1 MKRIKQN
8 KLVIPNYNKH
18 NLIDL
23 LRVLYN
29 YCGTNYKVNNNMK
42 EIRKDV
48 KNNKNIIFILV
59 DGLGYNLVN
68 TLPNDSILKKNY
80 KRKLNTVFPTAT
92 GCVLNSV
99 ITGEYPSKTGF
110 FGWYAYNRENNIPY
124 YTLLLNDR
132 ITNENL
138 KLDDKDIFKYDSIFN
153 KLNRN
158 TNIVFPEFLLTSR
171 FSKHVIGKNKSYGY
185 KDYENAFNIIS
196 NIIKDKNE
204 TFTYLYLPE
213 IDTLEHKNG
222 VYKEIVYNKINE
234 LEKAL
239 TNFVR
244 NNNNFEIVLTAD
256 HGQVDIEN
264 IITMYLDKY
273 NKYFYTLPSI
283 DLGTS
288 TFFVKE
294 EYKEIFKKEFEKD
307 FRDSMILYKTKDLID
322 NNFFGKNMTKYA
334 ESCLGEYVSLCKK
347 GYAFYNR
354 VNKYT
359 EEDRI
364 YGNHTGL
371 TKEEIEIPLIVIN
384 K

>member
-1 MKRIKQN
+1 M
-8 KLVIPNYNKH
+8 
-18 NLIDL
+18 D
-23 LRVLYN
+23 
-29 YCGTNYKVNNNMK
+29 
-42 EIRKDV
+42 
-48 KNNKNIIFILV
+48 F
-59 DGLGYNLVN
+59 
-68 TLPNDSILKKNY
+68 
-80 KRKLNTVFPTAT
+80 
-92 GCVLNSV
+92 
-99 ITGEYPSKTGF
+99 
-110 FGWYAYNRENNIPY
+110 
-124 YTLLLNDR
+124 
-132 ITNENL
+132 
-138 KLDDKDIFKYDSIFN
+138 
-153 KLNRN
+153 
-158 TNIVFPEFLLTSR
+158 
-171 FSKHVIGKNKSYGY
+171 
-185 KDYENAFNIIS
+185 
-196 NIIKDKNE
+196 
-204 TFTYLYLPE
+204 
-213 IDTLEHKNG
+213 
-222 VYKEIVYNKINE
+222 
-234 LEKAL
+234 
-239 TNFVR
+239 
-244 NNNNFEIVLTAD
+244 
-256 HGQVDIEN
+256 
-264 IITMYLDKY
+264 DKY